1 MIVFNYNPAFN
12 SLWIILGALGIA
24 LIVFLIRKFV
34 PGIKGED
41 IKEDE
46 EDIAKRN
53 VSNRVVEFK
62 QEEKDEEDESEE
74 DE

>member
-1 MIVFNYNPAFN
+1 MVVFNYNPALN
-12 SLWIILGALGIA
+12 SLWIVLGALGIA
-24 LIVFLIRKFV
+24 LIVFLIRRFV

-62 QEEKDEEDESEE
+62 PDANEEDEDE
-74 DE
+74 DDE